1 MKKKRK
7 KKEKQKKNKNEEE
20 VEKKLVDNYFEY
32 NGSDRVHEY
41 EMTVICE
48 SACIKRSRQLWIE

>member
-7 KKEKQKKNKNEEE
+7 KKEKQKRYKDEEE

-41 EMTVICE
+41 EVTDICE
-48 SACIKRSRQLWIE
+48 SACIKRSRQL